1 MDRVNTVIAVGV
13 VILMIAE
20 FTLANGPTP
29 AIAVAPEHIYNLG
42 PIAVTNTMFTSWIVV
57 LFLCLVGIIAG
68 RTMTVVPHGFSGAVE
83 AVVGGFLG
91 VVEGIGGEQNGR
103 RLFWGV
109 GAIFLY

>member
-1 MDRVNTVIAVGV
+1 MVAGFV
-13 VILMIAE
+13 
-20 FTLANGPTP
+20 LAKGPSP
-29 AIAVAPEHIYNLG
+29 AIAVAPEHIFTVG

-57 LFLCLVGIIAG
+57 LVLCLVGIIAG
-68 RTMTVVPHGFSGAVE
+68 RSMTVVPHGFSGAVE